1 MHVYSLFGHW
11 YCVWEVGVQKLPLIE
26 IGNCPTHLLLPHVET
41 TLWIPPPSWSKSH
54 SHFDAFFLKAKLLTE
69 AIAAKGTS
77 RSQNNVKKSK
87 IPKNKPEK
95 PELSNPSATATYTVA
110 ISSIH
115 SSLVS
120 ENKQEESTQPILT
133 NRSTAA
139 APTISTPESSIDFDV
154 EKMSLVIKRKAENSE
169 RDKPKSKQTKLS
181 SYFAKNWILFFL
193 HFVV

>member
-1 MHVYSLFGHW
+1 M
-11 YCVWEVGVQKLPLIE
+11 
-26 IGNCPTHLLLPHVET
+26 
-41 TLWIPPPSWSKSH
+41 
-54 SHFDAFFLKAKLLTE
+54 KAKLLTE

-77 RSQNNVKKSK
+77 RSRNNVQKFK

-95 PELSNPSATATYTVA
+95 PELFNPSAKATYTVA

-133 NRSTAA
+133 NTSTAA

-154 EKMSLVIKRKAENSE
+154 EKASLVIKRKVENSE
-169 RDKPKSKQTKLS
+169 SDKPKSKQTKLS
-181 SYFAKNWILFFL
+181 SYFAKN
-193 HFVV
+193 